1 MRTWR
6 FITLLLVALT
16 LGLSFAH
23 TLELPAKLGYDG
35 PLYVTV
41 QQTLY
46 RWWGPPFV
54 GAFLE
59 PGAVLATAVL
69 AFLMRRRR
77 RRTLALTLAAT
88 VLLLLAFPAVFFLA
102 VEPANTAFRQATPQA
117 PPADWMRL
125 RVQWEYGHAARFALR
140 LAAFAALLASFT
152 TTEAAPVQ
160 PERAPTR

>member
-1 MRTWR
+1 VRTWR

-23 TLELPAKLGYDG
+23 TLEMPAKLGYDG
-35 PLYVTV
+35 ALYVTL

-46 RWWGPPFV
+46 RWWGPPLV

-69 AFLMRRRR
+69 AYRVRGQRPTF
-77 RRTLALTLAAT
+77 ALTLAAT
-88 VLLLLAFPAVFFLA
+88 LLLLLAFPVVFFLA
-102 VEPANTAFRQATPQA
+102 VEPANAVFRQATPQA

-125 RVQWEYGHAARFALR
+125 RAQWEYGHATRFVLH
-140 LAAFAALLASFT
+140 LAAFAALLASCHSSHWSI
-152 TTEAAPVQ
+152 A
-160 PERAPTR
+160 RWTR